1 MTSLTTHRAFYQR
14 TTALSKELA
23 TIESQVKQ
31 QEQQLLAQIAKVV
44 RSVDE
49 ATAAQAKETSAIA
62 QTVQGSLTEIRQVI
76 TAWQK
81 KVSSYKTGLSFRK
94 KFGDSLLIFVY
105 GKVKAGKSSLGNYM
119 ATGRREPD
127 SAWLAEVA
135 TQLHQPEFFS
145 EEINLA
151 FDETINHEEGFRV
164 GSQETTSCIQGFQ
177 VPGMT
182 WVDSPGLHSTHGENG
197 DLAQKY
203 VESADLIIYPMNS
216 AQPGRGTD
224 LRELES
230 LLRAGKRIL
239 LLITRCDTIE
249 YDLDDESQEVVKT
262 LVMKPTQDRRD
273 QEAYVQQELDKLC
286 ASLALNNVDTS
297 ALTVSVGFA
306 EIQANSEA
314 AMDASGLN
322 ALFSKLAAVIDS
334 EGMVLKKQVPHQN
347 LQAFYRA
354 LLEDEN
360 ELSITRLIQP
370 LHHALDTITT
380 QETQLESLTEQQLV
394 KIQAL
399 FAAQV
404 DAQVEQ
410 FADSRDLKT
419 LDKVLKDWIEQAIEQ
434 HYQPK
439 LAQLCQKAL
448 DAMAELPQ
456 EMNLCEGLSFSDT
469 TRQIEIDVTRKR
481 AAVGGGVG
489 SVIGAIVGG
498 MIGGPA
504 GIAIGGTAGSL
515 IGNAGG
521 KLLTSTQI
529 VNVVCGDNRE
539 EIKDALLTSGEK
551 WITETMLARQAHA
564 RRNVFTPIRA
574 ALTLVYD
581 ETLSLQH
588 YIEGQRKDV

>member
-1 MTSLTTHRAFYQR
+1 MTSLTTHQAFYQR
-14 TTALSKELA
+14 TTALAKELA
-23 TIESQVKQ
+23 AIESEAKQ
-31 QEQQLLAQIAKVV
+31 QEQQLLDRIAKVV
-44 RSVDE
+44 RCVDQ
-49 ATAAQAKETSAIA
+49 ASAVQAKATSAIA
-62 QTVQGSLTEIRQVI
+62 RAVQSNLTDIRQVI

-81 KVSSYKTGLSFRK
+81 KVSSYETGLSFRQK
-94 KFGDSLLIFVY
+94 YGDSLLIFVY

-119 ATGRREPD
+119 ATGRGEPD
-127 SAWLAEVA
+127 AAWLDAVA
-135 TQLHQPEFFS
+135 AQLHRPEFFS

-151 FDETINHEEGFRV
+151 FDEAINHEEGFQI

-216 AQPGRGTD
+216 AQPGRQTD
-224 LRELES
+224 LHELES
-230 LLRAGKRIL
+230 LLKAGKRIL
-239 LLITRCDTIE
+239 LLITRCDTLE
-249 YDLDDESQEVVKT
+249 YDLDDDTQEMVKT
-262 LVMKPTQDRRD
+262 LVMKPEQNRRD
-273 QEAYVQQELDKLC
+273 QEAHVQNELDKLC
-286 ASLALNNVDTS
+286 ANLALKNVDTS
-297 ALTVSVGFA
+297 ALTVSVSFA
-306 EIQANSEA
+306 ESQGNSEA

-322 ALFSKLAAVIDS
+322 TLFSKLAAVIDS
-334 EGMVLKKQVPHQN
+334 EGMALKKQVPHQN

-370 LHHALDTITT
+370 LHNALSEITA
-380 QETQLESLTEQQLV
+380 QETQLETLTEQQLV

-399 FAAQV
+399 FAAEV

-410 FADSRDLKT
+410 FADSQDLKS
-419 LDKVLKDWIEQAIEQ
+419 LDKALKNWIEQAIDQ
-434 HYQPK
+434 HYRPK

-448 DAMAELPQ
+448 DAMADLPQ

-469 TRQIEIDVTRKR
+469 TRQIEIDITRKR

-489 SVIGAIVGG
+489 SVIGGIVGG
-498 MIGGPA
+498 MIGGPV
-504 GIAIGGTAGSL
+504 GVAIGGTAGSL
-515 IGNAGG
+515 IGGAGG
-521 KLLTSTQI
+521 KLLTSTKTRD
-529 VNVVCGDNRE
+529 VVCGDNRE
-539 EIKDALLTSGEK
+539 EIKDALLTSGET
-551 WITETMLARQAHA
+551 WIAETLRAHQVHA
-564 RRNVFTPIRA
+564 RRNVFTPVRA
-574 ALTLVYD
+574 ALTLIYD